1 LLVTIFNGV
10 LTLFKVDKKYYFLN
24 TTMERL
30 RSEGW
35 QYFSLTGR
43 YDGRLLKN
51 TTPNH
56 QNQFIHFTHYVE
68 KIKMKQV
75 EEEYYKADEKIGQV
89 PKNSNAQEP
98 ELFPASIDQAL
109 TSMSGNVPNEVEKVV
124 SSIIKSHTTID
135 RPKEENVIVF
145 PLSLPQTVQ
154 LTPQSTPQST
164 PRVIIIDRYKNEN
177 ELDTSFKI

>member
-1 LLVTIFNGV
+1 
-10 LTLFKVDKKYYFLN
+10 
-24 TTMERL
+24 MERL

-56 QNQFIHFTHYVE
+56 QNQFIHFTHYIE

-89 PKNSNAQEP
+89 PKNNNATEQ
-98 ELFPASIDQAL
+98 ELFPPSIDQAL
-109 TSMSGNVPNEVEKVV
+109 TSMSANVPNEVEKVV

-145 PLSLPQTVQ
+145 PLSLPQVIPPV
-154 LTPQSTPQST
+154 TPT
-164 PRVIIIDRYKNEN
+164 RVTIIDRDTNEN
-177 ELDTSFKI
+177 DLDSSFKT